1 MAQRLRSPRD
11 APRAHPASWDLH
23 EVERSGPFA
32 TRVTW
37 RAANGTMAPWDSRA
51 ARRRGRVQLLD
62 AAGKPVGF
70 VEATPAVARRMAR
83 ANLVATSAS
92 TVGAVLFAL
101 GALLA
106 QVDIGTGADVDTVY
120 LVGGLLFSL
129 GGYVAL
135 LQASNA
141 PTDLEADGA
150 LTARRWRWFAFQPQR
165 IGWLSA
171 AVLFGGTIFFA
182 VSLLAAYASDLTPRQ
197 TDNWV
202 WGPDILGCLCFLVS
216 GHLALVEVGHG
227 WVWRIVNDLGWWIAS
242 VNQIGSIVFFLAG
255 VASFVQPTTSTALNA
270 GLADWGT
277 FVGSLCFVV
286 GGVLQLFERPSR
298 PAASGSRQG

>member
-1 MAQRLRSPRD
+1 MAQQLGAPRD

-23 EVERSGPFA
+23 QVERTGPFA

-37 RAANGTMAPWDSRA
+37 RAANGTMAQWDSRS
-51 ARRRGRVQLLD
+51 ARRRGRIQLLD
-62 AAGKPVGF
+62 AAGRVAGF
-70 VEATPAVARRMAR
+70 VETEPAVARRMAR
-83 ANLVATSAS
+83 ANLVATSAT

-106 QVDIGTGADVDTVY
+106 QLQVGTTPDVDTVY
-120 LVGGLLFSL
+120 VAGGVLFSL

-141 PTDLEADGA
+141 PTDLGADGA
-150 LTARRWRWFAFQPQR
+150 LTARGWRWFAFEPQR

-171 AVLFGGTIFFA
+171 AVLFGGTIIFG
-182 VSLLAAYASDLTPRQ
+182 VSLLASYASDLTPRQ
-197 TDNWV
+197 TDSWV
-202 WGPDILGCLCFLVS
+202 WGPDILGCVCFLVS

-227 WVWRIVNDLGWWIAS
+227 WIWRIVNDLGWWIAS
-242 VNQIGSIVFFLAG
+242 VNQVGSIIFFLAG
-255 VASFVQPTTSTALNA
+255 LASFVQPATSTAVNA
-270 GLADWGT
+270 GLANWGT
-277 FVGSLCFVV
+277 FAGSLFFVV

-298 PAASGSRQG
+298 PGARGRAGR

>member
-1 MAQRLRSPRD
+1 MAQRPGVPQD

-23 EVERSGPFA
+23 DVERSGPFA

-37 RAANGTMAPWDSRA
+37 RAPDGTLAQWDSRS

-62 AAGKPVGF
+62 AAGKAAGY
-70 VEATPAVARRMAR
+70 VEATPAVARRMAL
-83 ANLVATSAS
+83 ANLVATSAT
-92 TVGAVLFAL
+92 TVGAVFFAL

-106 QVDIGTGADVDTVY
+106 QVDIGTAWDVDTVY

-129 GGYVAL
+129 GGYVGL

-141 PTDLEADGA
+141 PTDLEANGA
-150 LTARRWRWFAFQPQR
+150 LNARRWRWFAFDPQR

-171 AVLFGGTIFFA
+171 AVLFAGTVVFG
-182 VSLLAAYASDLTPRQ
+182 VSLLVSYASDLTPRQ
-197 TDNWV
+197 TDDWV

-227 WVWRIVNDLGWWIAS
+227 WIWRIVNDLGWWIVS
-242 VNQIGSIVFFLAG
+242 VNQIGSVIFFLAG
-255 VASFVQPTTSTALNA
+255 LASFVQPTTSTALNA
-270 GLADWGT
+270 GLANWGT
-277 FVGSLCFVV
+277 CVGSLCFVV
-286 GGVLQLFERPSR
+286 GGVLQFFERPSK
-298 PAASGSRQG
+298 PAPGGPRTG